1 MIKTPEKI
9 PIIREVTTSLKTKA
23 RIIANNG
30 GIMESQSGIT
40 SIVAVSVSVPVETDK
55 VVVLLSERLMKL
67 TPCSSTSSSLVVPLI
82 VASQLEQFWGKFINS
97 SSVSTFCMIMLSSPR
112 IAGSCEKELSAQNTN
127 KTESSRNLIT
137 CRKNIEMPSFL
148 LGIIELL

>member
-40 SIVAVSVSVPVETDK
+40 SIVAVSVSVPVVTDK

-82 VASQLEQFWGKFINS
+82 VASQLEQFLGKFITS
-97 SSVSTFCMIMLSSPR
+97 SSVSTFCMIMFSSPR
-112 IAGSCEKELSAQNTN
+112 IAGSCVQVVLVSDSKYVVDSVN
-127 KTESSRNLIT
+127 K
-137 CRKNIEMPSFL
+137 
-148 LGIIELL
+148 G